1 MDLPFPQFESEP
13 APADVRFLE
22 DQLYAYNV
30 EQTGVDD
37 GRWLTVFVRDD
48 SGRIAAGLHGWTW
61 GGGAKV
67 QTLWVRQDLR
77 RHGYGT
83 RLLAA
88 AEAEARARGC
98 DRILLDTFAFQAP
111 LFYQK
116 HGYEVVGEDN
126 DTLVEHK
133 HYRLRKRLL

>member
-1 MDLPFPQFESEP
+1 MDLTVPPFES
-13 APADVRFLE
+13 APNPEDIRFLE

-48 SGRIAAGLHGWTW
+48 SGRIVAGLHGWTW

-67 QTLWVRQDLR
+67 QTLWVRSDLR
-77 RHGYGT
+77 GHGYGT

-98 DRILLDTFAFQAP
+98 NRIHLDTFAFQAP

-126 DTLVEHK
+126 DTLLEHK
-133 HYRLRKRLL
+133 HYRLRKLL